1 MERMVEL
8 SAEVLR
14 GGRAEALM
22 FCKSNVRMSSEFG
35 VGRREDANIF
45 SEEGKTIQRPQLP

>member
-1 MERMVEL
+1 MVEL
-8 SAEVLR
+8 SAKVLR

-22 FCKSNVRMSSEFG
+22 FCKSKVRMSSEFG
-35 VGRREDANIF
+35 VSRREDANIF